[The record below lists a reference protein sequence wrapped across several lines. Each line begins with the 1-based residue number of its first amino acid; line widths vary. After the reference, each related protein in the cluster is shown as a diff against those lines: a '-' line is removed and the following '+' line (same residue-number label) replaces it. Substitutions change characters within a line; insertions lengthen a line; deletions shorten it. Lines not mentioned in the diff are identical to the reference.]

1 MHRHRSNEG
10 KLKYAKDCDF
20 LLLFDTRDQNTRKRF
35 ELFSYK
41 YLLVKYIWH
50 DTKKSKIVRILGN
63 FRNKHKDVLWIE

>member
-10 KLKYAKDCDF
+10 KLKYAKIVIF
-20 LLLFDTRDQNTRKRF
+20 LLIFDTRDQNTRKRF

-50 DTKKSKIVRILGN
+50 DTKKVK
-63 FRNKHKDVLWIE
+63 